1 MLFILHNHAMYDDAC
16 FDDVIKVIM
25 LFILHNHAI
34 YYDACF
40 DDVIKGFNVAIV
52 CLDFGL

>member
-16 FDDVIKVIM
+16 FDDVIK
-25 LFILHNHAI
+25 
-34 YYDACF
+34 
-40 DDVIKGFNVAIV
+40 GFNFAIV